1 MLQQLTE
8 SFCVGGGM
16 GADVLAEVYLRD
28 GDTGKALDYLERLT
42 DRLTSP
48 VLPPNPLLFAPAIA
62 PKQAEWGREMRMVI
76 LRGLKQDACF
86 EPLRQDERFRALVN
100 ELAESLEE

>member
-1 MLQQLTE
+1 MPSIFSE
-8 SFCVGGGM
+8 NARKFC
-16 GADVLAEVYLRD
+16 

-62 PKQAEWGREMRMVI
+62 PKQTEWGREMRMVI

-86 EPLRQDERFRALVN
+86 EPLRQDER
-100 ELAESLEE
+100 SEERRVGKEC